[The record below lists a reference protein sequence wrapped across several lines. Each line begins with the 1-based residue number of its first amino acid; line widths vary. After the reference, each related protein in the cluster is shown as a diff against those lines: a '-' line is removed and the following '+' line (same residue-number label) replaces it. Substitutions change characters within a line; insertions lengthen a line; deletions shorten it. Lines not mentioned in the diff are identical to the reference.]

1 MIAIKN
7 EQELLAM
14 RQACKIT
21 AAARA
26 LAGEMVRPGVST
38 KAIDRAVREYILS
51 QGAKPSFLHYNGFPA
66 STCISVNSVV
76 IHGIP
81 DGYMLQDGD
90 IVSVDVGAY
99 YKGFH
104 GDCAATFP
112 CGTVSAEAQRLI
124 QVTKQSFFE
133 GMRFAKS
140 GHRVS
145 DISHA
150 IQTYVESNGFS
161 VVRSF
166 VGHGVGAQL
175 HEEPEVPNF
184 GSPGRGPR
192 LLPGMTLAVEPMV
205 NAGVYDV
212 RILKDGWTTVTA
224 DGKLS
229 AHYENT
235 VLITDGEPEILTVA
249 EDSRFV

>member
-1 MIAIKN
+1 MIAIKS
-7 EQELLAM
+7 ERELSLM
-14 RQACKIT
+14 RQACEIT

-38 KAIDRAVREYILS
+38 KQIDKAVHDYIVS
-51 QGAKPSFLHYNGFPA
+51 QGAKPSFLGYHGFPA
-66 STCISVNSVV
+66 SACISVNSTV

-81 DGYMLQDGD
+81 GGYVLKEGD
-90 IVSVDVGAY
+90 IVSVDVGAF
-99 YKGFH
+99 YKGYH
-104 GDCAATFP
+104 GDCAATFA
-112 CGTVSAEAQRLI
+112 CGAISAEAQRLI
-124 QVTKQSFFE
+124 DVTKQSFFE
-133 GMRFAKS
+133 GIRFATR

-150 IQTYVESNGFS
+150 VQKHVESNGFS

-175 HEEPEVPNF
+175 HEEPEVPNY
-184 GSPGRGPR
+184 GPAGHGPR

-205 NAGVYDV
+205 NAGTHEV
-212 RILKDGWTTVTA
+212 RVLRDGWTTVTA
-224 DGKLS
+224 DGMLS

-235 VLITDGEPEILTVA
+235 VLITDGEPEILTVT
-249 EDSRFV
+249 EGL

>member
-1 MIAIKN
+1 MIIIKN
-7 EQELLAM
+7 GHEIEAM
-14 RQACKIT
+14 RQACRIT

-26 LAGEMVRPGVST
+26 LAGEMVRPGVT
-38 KAIDRAVREYILS
+38 TREIDKAVHDYIVS
-51 QGAKPSFLHYNGFPA
+51 QGAKPSFLNYNGFPA
-66 STCISVNSVV
+66 SACISVNSTV

-81 DGYMLQDGD
+81 GGYELKEGD
-90 IVSVDVGAY
+90 IVSIDVGAY

-112 CGTVSAEAQRLI
+112 CGTISAEARKLI
-124 QVTKQSFFE
+124 DVTKQSFFE
-133 GMRFAKS
+133 GMRFATR

-161 VVRSF
+161 VVRTF

-175 HEEPEVPNF
+175 HEAPEIPNF
-184 GSPGRGPR
+184 GNPGRGPR
-192 LLPGMTLAVEPMV
+192 LLPGMTIAVEPMV
-205 NAGVYDV
+205 NVGTHDV
-212 RILKDGWTTVTA
+212 RILRDGWTVVTT

-235 VLITDGEPEILTVA
+235 VLITDGEPEILTVT
-249 EDSRFV
+249 EGL

>member
-1 MIAIKN
+1 MIIIKN
-7 EQELLAM
+7 GHEIDVM
-14 RQACKIT
+14 RQACRIT

-38 KAIDRAVREYILS
+38 KEIDKAVHDYIVS
-51 QGAKPSFLHYNGFPA
+51 QGAKPSFLGYGGFPA
-66 STCISVNSVV
+66 STCISVNSTV

-81 DGYMLQDGD
+81 GDYVLQDGD

-104 GDCAATFP
+104 GDCAATYP
-112 CGTVSAEAQRLI
+112 CGAISAEAQRLI
-124 QVTKQSFFE
+124 DVTKQSFFE
-133 GMRFAKS
+133 GIALATK

-166 VGHGVGAQL
+166 VGHGVGAHL

-192 LLPGMTLAVEPMV
+192 LIPGMTLAVEPMV
-205 NAGVYDV
+205 NQGVYDV
-212 RILKDGWTTVTA
+212 KVLKDGWTTVTA

-249 EDSRFV
+249 DQSRL

>member
-7 EQELLAM
+7 EHELSAM
-14 RQACKIT
+14 RQACRIT

-26 LAGEMVRPGVST
+26 LAGEMVRPGVLT
-38 KAIDRAVREYILS
+38 KQIDKAVHDYIVS
-51 QGAKPSFLHYNGFPA
+51 QGAKPSFLGYGGFPA
-66 STCISVNSVV
+66 SSCISVNSTV

-81 DGYMLQDGD
+81 GNYVLQDGD
-90 IVSVDVGAY
+90 IVSIDVGAY

-104 GDCAATFP
+104 GDCAATFA
-112 CGTVSAEAQRLI
+112 CGTISAEAKKLI
-124 QVTKQSFFE
+124 DVTKQSFFE
-133 GMRFAKS
+133 GIRFATQ

-161 VVRSF
+161 VVRTF

-184 GSPGRGPR
+184 GAAGRGPR
-192 LLPGMTLAVEPMV
+192 LLRGMTLAVEPMV
-205 NAGVYDV
+205 NVGTPDV
-212 RILKDGWTTVTA
+212 RVLKDRWTTVTA

-235 VLITDGEPEILTVA
+235 VLITDGEPEILTVT
-249 EDSRFV
+249 EGL

>member
-7 EQELLAM
+7 EQELSVM

-38 KAIDRAVREYILS
+38 KAIDRAVREFILS
-51 QGAKPSFLHYNGFPA
+51 QDAKPSFLHYNGFPA
-66 STCISVNSVV
+66 SSCISVNSVV

-81 DGYMLQDGD
+81 DGYLLQDGD

-112 CGTVSAEAQRLI
+112 CGTVSAEAEKLI

-133 GMRFAKS
+133 GIRFAKS

-192 LLPGMTLAVEPMV
+192 LLPGMTLAIEPMV
-205 NAGVYDV
+205 NAGVFDV
-212 RILKDGWTTVTA
+212 KVLKDGWTTVTA

-235 VLITDGEPEILTVA
+235 VRITDGEPEILTVA
-249 EDSRFV
+249 EEL

>member
-7 EQELLAM
+7 EHELIAM
-14 RQACKIT
+14 RQACRIT

-26 LAGEMVRPGVST
+26 LAGDMVRPGVTT
-38 KAIDRAVREYILS
+38 KQIDKAVHDYIVS
-51 QGAKPSFLHYNGFPA
+51 QGAKPSFLGYGGFPA
-66 STCISVNSVV
+66 SSCISVNHTV

-81 DGYMLQDGD
+81 GNYVLQDGD
-90 IVSVDVGAY
+90 IVSIDVGAY

-104 GDCAATFP
+104 GDCAATFA
-112 CGTVSAEAQRLI
+112 CGTISAEAQKLI
-124 QVTKQSFFE
+124 DVTKQSFFE
-133 GMRFAKS
+133 GIRFATQ

-166 VGHGVGAQL
+166 VGHGVGAKL

-184 GSPGRGPR
+184 GAAGRGPR
-192 LLPGMTLAVEPMV
+192 LLRGMTLAVEPMV
-205 NAGVYDV
+205 NMGTYEV
-212 RILKDGWTTVTA
+212 RVLKDRWTTVTA

-235 VLITDGEPEILTVA
+235 VLITDGEPEILTVT
-249 EDSRFV
+249 EGL

>member
-7 EQELLAM
+7 GTELTCM

-26 LAGEMVRPGVST
+26 LAGEMVRPGIT
-38 KAIDRAVREYILS
+38 TEQIDKAVYEYIVS
-51 QGAKPSFLHYNGFPA
+51 QGAKPSFLNYNGFPG
-66 STCISVNSVV
+66 STCISVNDTV

-81 DGYMLQDGD
+81 GSYTLKEGD

-99 YKGFH
+99 FQGFH
-104 GDCAATFP
+104 GDCAATYP
-112 CGTVSAEAQRLI
+112 CGEISLQAQKLI
-124 QVTKQSFFE
+124 DVTKQSFFE
-133 GMRFAKS
+133 GIRFAKY
-140 GHRVS
+140 GYRVS

-150 IQTYVESNGFS
+150 VQAYVEKNGFS
-161 VVRSF
+161 VVRPF

-184 GSPGRGPR
+184 GQPGRGPR
-192 LLPGMTLAVEPMV
+192 LIPGMTLAIEPMV
-205 NAGVYDV
+205 NVGTYQVKV
-212 RILKDGWTTVTA
+212 LKDQWTTVTA

-249 EDSRFV
+249 EGL

>member
-7 EQELLAM
+7 EHELNAM
-14 RQACKIT
+14 RQACRIT

-26 LAGEMVRPGVST
+26 LAGDMVRPGVMT
-38 KAIDRAVREYILS
+38 KQIDKAVHDYIVS
-51 QGAKPSFLHYNGFPA
+51 QGAKPSFLGYGGFPA
-66 STCISVNSVV
+66 SSCISVNSTV

-81 DGYMLQDGD
+81 GNYVLQDGD
-90 IVSVDVGAY
+90 IVSIDVGAY

-104 GDCAATFP
+104 GDCAATFA
-112 CGTVSAEAQRLI
+112 CGTISAEAKKLI
-124 QVTKQSFFE
+124 DVTKQSFFE
-133 GMRFAKS
+133 GIRFATQ

-184 GSPGRGPR
+184 GQPGRGPR
-192 LLPGMTLAVEPMV
+192 LLPGMTLAIEPMV
-205 NAGVYDV
+205 NIGTYDV
-212 RILKDGWTTVTA
+212 KVLKDRWTTVTA

-249 EDSRFV
+249 EGL